1 MTPDQPTAQPA
12 PIAWPKMNT
21 PASPPAPPAPS
32 EPEPLSNAQHALVR
46 DAVNRRRIV
55 KRAGT
60 VARSSAV
67 VMLIIGVTALMTTT
81 FWPSWQSYLIS
92 VGLCIVG
99 IVEYKGS
106 SQLRRADIKAPRI
119 LGMNQLALLAIIV
132 LYCAVQMVSFS
143 NKDVK
148 NSFISSEFRNQL
160 SALPDTEK
168 SIDKMI
174 EYWAPL
180 IVYGFYSLVIVL
192 TGCFQGGMA
201 GYYFGRKKYIEAYNR
216 QTPQW
221 IKRLLA
227 EIDA

>member
-1 MTPDQPTAQPA
+1 MTPDQPTAKPA
-12 PIAWPKMNT
+12 PIAWPEMNT

-55 KRAGT
+55 KHAGT

-67 VMLIIGVTALMTTT
+67 VMLIIGVTALMTTI
-81 FWPSWQSYLIS
+81 FSPSWQSYLVS

-106 SQLRRADIKAPRI
+106 SRLRRADIKAPRI

-148 NSFISSEFRNQL
+148 DAIMSPDFRSQL
-160 SALPDTEK
+160 SALPDMKKFADTADR
-168 SIDKMI
+168 I
-174 EYWAPL
+174 APL
-180 IVYGFYSLVIVL
+180 IVYGFYSLVIIL

-201 GYYFGRKKYIEAYNR
+201 GYYFGRKKYIETYNR

-227 EIDA
+227 EMDA